1 MEAII
6 KESFEN
12 KSGRF
17 QYIVRDISNFSIFFQ
32 DEIIDRGCSRI
43 KEIKRSIIGLK
54 EELES
59 NEYSEQ
65 LGFNNYNSKE
75 GEEGAKSVRSK
86 FAAENK
92 DALTYISVINRNIDE
107 ELVKIENE
115 MGDFLDKNRNA
126 VDVLAK
132 IKRNISK

>member
-1 MEAII
+1 M
-6 KESFEN
+6 
-12 KSGRF
+12 
-17 QYIVRDISNFSIFFQ
+17 
-32 DEIIDRGCSRI
+32 
-43 KEIKRSIIGLK
+43 
-54 EELES
+54 
-59 NEYSEQ
+59 
-65 LGFNNYNSKE
+65 
-75 GEEGAKSVRSK
+75 RSK